1 MNFFQ
6 QQHEARR
13 QTRKLVILF
22 VLAVIGVVAA
32 IDVVL
37 VLVFAAAEL
46 KSTEGQVFSFSGAL
60 REHPVAL
67 VVTSIL
73 TTLVIGI
80 ASVGKTFSLRSGG
93 KAVASGMGATQVGTG
108 TSNPHH
114 RRLRNVVEEMA
125 IASGVP
131 VPEIYVLEQEAGIN
145 AFAAGFTPSDA
156 AVVVT
161 RGAME
166 KLTRDELQ
174 GVVAHEF
181 SHILNGDMRL
191 NIRLMGILFGILV
204 VGLIGRKI
212 LEGMRHTRDSKGL
225 GPILIAALA
234 IMVLGYFGLFIG
246 RMIKAGISRKREFL
260 ADASAVQF
268 TRQTDGLAGAL
279 KKVGGLTQGSKLDA
293 GDSED
298 VSHMLFCDGIGFSGL
313 FATHPPLLDRIR
325 LLDKTFDPRQF
336 GDIHKRWSGD
346 VDILALD
353 DELALAGRSG
363 LAPSAVTPTPTKGKG
378 KGRSRPTELPG
389 AAAEVRIDAH
399 TVAAQVGNPAS
410 DDYRAA
416 DALHAKIPDRL
427 KQAARDPAQAEAL
440 LLALMI
446 DGASRTAQ
454 LKLIGDSA
462 GAGAV
467 AHAEELG
474 SVLDDLHPMMRLPL
488 ANIAFP
494 ALRRLPRPRL
504 TLFLTTLE
512 QLMHF
517 DGQISPYEFCLAT
530 LVRVQ
535 VVDFLDPPNAK
546 AFGKAKLGTC
556 KDEAAGLLALLAHH
570 GHEHTAEAERA
581 FQAGASALF
590 QGQHLAYAPA
600 DDWRRF
606 LDSAL
611 PKLDRLDATGKQL
624 LIEALVRAISQD
636 GLLSVPEAEF
646 LRVIC
651 AALHCPLPPVLSL

>member
-46 KSTEGQVFSFSGAL
+46 KATEGQVFSFTGAL

-73 TTLVIGI
+73 TATVIGI

-166 KLTRDELQ
+166 KLSRDELQ

-191 NIRLMGILFGILV
+191 NIRLMGVLFGILV

-234 IMVLGYFGLFIG
+234 IMVLGYVGLFIG

-325 LLDKTFDPRQF
+325 VLDKAFDPRQF

-346 VDILALD
+346 VDILAFD

-363 LAPSAVTPTPTKGKG
+363 LAASAPTKAPASGKG
-378 KGRSRPTELPG
+378 KSRPSELPG

-410 DDYRAA
+410 DDYRVA

-446 DGASRTAQ
+446 DRGTRAAQLELVGAS
-454 LKLIGDSA
+454 A
-462 GAGAV
+462 GSTAV
-467 AHAEELG
+467 AHAEALG
-474 SVLDDLHPMMRLPL
+474 NALDDLHPMMRLPL

-494 ALRRLPRPRL
+494 ALRRLPRARL
-504 TLFLTTLE
+504 TLFLSTLE
-512 QLMHF
+512 QLMHA

-546 AFGKAKLGTC
+546 AFGKSKLNAC
-556 KDEAAGLLALLAHH
+556 KDEAVGLLALLAHH
-570 GHEHTAEAERA
+570 GHEHTSEAERA

-590 QGQHLAYAPA
+590 QGEHIRYAPA

-606 LDSAL
+606 FDQTL

-646 LRVIC
+646 LRVVC